1 MQGSRG
7 LVQSV
12 RSQETDG
19 KIGRGGER
27 KKKIIIIIIII
38 SKVRFLATL
47 FRHFCRGHAF
57 THIKVVEHGVNRT
70 KWSFLKIAQQ
80 MPRLFC

>member
-1 MQGSRG
+1 MHARQQGFGAERAFPRNG
-7 LVQSV
+7 WKD
-12 RSQETDG
+12 REG
-19 KIGRGGER
+19 GGE
-27 KKKIIIIIIII
+27 KKKIIIKKIKKI

-70 KWSFLKIAQQ
+70 KWSFLKIAHG
-80 MPRLFC
+80 

>member
-19 KIGRGGER
+19 KIGRGGGE
-27 KKKIIIIIIII
+27 KKKKKKKKKI

-70 KWSFLKIAQQ
+70 KWSFLKIAHG
-80 MPRLFC
+80 